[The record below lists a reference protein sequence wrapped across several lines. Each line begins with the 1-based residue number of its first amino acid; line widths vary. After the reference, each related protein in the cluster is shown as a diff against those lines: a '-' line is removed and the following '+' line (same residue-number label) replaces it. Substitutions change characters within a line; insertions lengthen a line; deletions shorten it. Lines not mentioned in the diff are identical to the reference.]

1 MDEPSSNMDN
11 SSELA
16 LKQRLAATLDKKTL
30 ILVTH
35 RLSML
40 DLVDRLIVIDSG
52 QVLADGPKDAVLN
65 ALRNEQIQAARQ
77 RKPQAATASA

>member
-1 MDEPSSNMDN
+1 MF
-11 SSELA
+11 
-16 LKQRLAATLDKKTL
+16 KQRLATIVGNKTL
-30 ILVTH
+30 LIITH

-40 DLVDRLIVIDSG
+40 DLVDRLVVIDNG

-77 RKPQAATASA
+77 RKPQAATA